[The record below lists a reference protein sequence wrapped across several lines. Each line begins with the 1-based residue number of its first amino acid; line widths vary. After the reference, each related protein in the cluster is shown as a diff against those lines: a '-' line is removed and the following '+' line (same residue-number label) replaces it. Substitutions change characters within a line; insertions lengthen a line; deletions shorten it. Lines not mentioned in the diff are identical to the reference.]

1 MRICS
6 LLPSATEMVAALGF
20 ADSLVAVSAECD
32 WPPEVRGRPVV
43 SASRVELSRL
53 SSLQID
59 AAVREAAS
67 DGRPLYTVDRD
78 VLEQL
83 VPDVILTQKL
93 CDVCAVSADA
103 VDELHLT
110 GAQVVP
116 LDAYTVDE
124 IKQRVLDLAELL
136 GVPERGR
143 AVVERMEATIGAVQA
158 AVAGAPVRPVFLAEW
173 VDPPFVAGHW
183 IPDMVALAGGRDV
196 LAKVGGP
203 SYPTTWDAVREQRP
217 ELVIVAAC
225 GFDAQRGALEAAQL
239 RLGCRTVAVDS
250 NAFYARPGP
259 RVADGIAQLAHLI
272 HPELAADPGLP
283 FVELTPA

>member
-43 SASRVELSRL
+43 SASRVELDRL

-83 VPDVILTQKL
+83 EPDVILTQKL

-143 AVVERMEATIGAVQA
+143 AIVERMEATIGAAQA
-158 AVAGAPVRPVFLAEW
+158 AVAEAPVRPVFLAEW

-203 SYPTTWDAVREQRP
+203 SYPTTWDAVREQWP

>member
-43 SASRVELSRL
+43 SASRVELGRL

-59 AAVREAAS
+59 AAVREAAA

-83 VPDVILTQKL
+83 EPDLILTQKL

-124 IKQRVLDLAELL
+124 IKQRVLDLALLL

-143 AVVERMEATIGAVQA
+143 AVVERMEATIGAA
-158 AVAGAPVRPVFLAEW
+158 REAVAGAPVRPVFLAEW

-203 SYPTTWDAVREQRP
+203 SYPTTWEAVREQRP

-225 GFDAQRGALEAAQL
+225 GFDAQRGALEASQL
-239 RLGCRTVAVDS
+239 ALACRTVAVDS
-250 NAFYARPGP
+250 NAYYARPGP

>member
-83 VPDVILTQKL
+83 GPDVILTQKL

-143 AVVERMEATIGAVQA
+143 AVVERMEATIGVVQA

-203 SYPTTWDAVREQRP
+203 SYPTTWEAVREQRP

-225 GFDAQRGALEAAQL
+225 GFDAQRGALEATQL